1 MSNRPSSHGFL
12 PLPRRAARRPVGP
25 GGTGV
30 ASRIASSVGLLPALV
45 VASFVSASPVHAAPP
60 PIPVAEIHPGMTGY
74 GLTVFAG
81 SRVDTFSVR
90 VLGVQPN
97 ARAQG
102 SIVLVEVA
110 GHGLERSS
118 IAQGM
123 SGSPVFLDGRFAGAV
138 AFGWEGSLLPIGGVT
153 PAEEMLALPVAA
165 PSPGGTPRAG
175 GSWDPR
181 KLVAGRGAELA
192 AAFDGGSPTIAVI
205 APPGAMAATPAAT
218 AMPSGWPA
226 PLDLAADLLEPLLP
240 RGNPASPAWLVRPAG
255 LATGGGGFR
264 ANIPADEPVTL
275 RPGSACA
282 VSLVAGDAD
291 LGAIGTVTWVDGDRV
306 LMMGHP
312 LLQRGAVNLPLAA
325 ADIVTI
331 LPSRRISFKL
341 GSPGPVV
348 GAVHHDLRA
357 GLSGRLGAKAPTVPV
372 TVDLGGA
379 APGSF
384 RFDVA
389 VDPQLTPLLVFWSFY
404 NALLAGGDDA
414 SRQLIDWRLDTS
426 WVDAE
431 GGVPRHL
438 ALGGVASG
446 PGGAGML
453 AGEVMTPLALLLD
466 NPFGALA
473 LESAAFTAE
482 VTPGRADAVV
492 TALGAPRR
500 VTAGDD
506 VLPVTVELRDAAG
519 GRRQVPVE
527 VPLPAALPAGP
538 YRLVAAS
545 AAEFFA
551 FEAQRAPDRLQPVG
565 LEDLWEL
572 LATERSAST
581 LVVAVFSPDR
591 PALVA
596 GRELA
601 GVPGSVARAIDA
613 GRQPSAQ
620 AMARYVAR
628 VSLATS
634 QALTGNAVRTFE
646 VAPAAPARGNGR
658 RP

>member
-1 MSNRPSSHGFL
+1 M
-12 PLPRRAARRPVGP
+12 
-25 GGTGV
+25 
-30 ASRIASSVGLLPALV
+30 
-45 VASFVSASPVHAAPP
+45 
-60 PIPVAEIHPGMTGY
+60 
-74 GLTVFAG
+74 
-81 SRVDTFSVR
+81 
-90 VLGVQPN
+90 
-97 ARAQG
+97 
-102 SIVLVEVA
+102 
-110 GHGLERSS
+110 
-118 IAQGM
+118 
-123 SGSPVFLDGRFAGAV
+123 
-138 AFGWEGSLLPIGGVT
+138 
-153 PAEEMLALPVAA
+153 
-165 PSPGGTPRAG
+165 
-175 GSWDPR
+175 
-181 KLVAGRGAELA
+181 
-192 AAFDGGSPTIAVI
+192 
-205 APPGAMAATPAAT
+205 
-218 AMPSGWPA
+218 
-226 PLDLAADLLEPLLP
+226 
-240 RGNPASPAWLVRPAG
+240 RPAVR
-255 LATGGGGFR
+255 ASGGG
-264 ANIPADEPVTL
+264 AHASLPADEPVTL

-282 VSLVAGDAD
+282 VTLVGGDAD

-357 GLSGRLGAKAPTVPV
+357 GLSGRLGAVAPTVPV

-389 VDPQLTPLLVFWSFY
+389 QDTQLTPLLVFWSFY

-414 SRQLIDWRLDTS
+414 SRQLIDWRLDTT
-426 WVDAE
+426 WGEA
-431 GGVPRHL
+431 GGGAPRRL
-438 ALGGVASG
+438 ELGGVASG
-446 PGGAGML
+446 PGGAGSL
-453 AGEVMTPLALLLD
+453 AAEVMTPLALLLD
-466 NPFGALA
+466 NPFGALS
-473 LESAAFTAE
+473 LRSAAFTAE
-482 VTPGRADAVV
+482 VTPGRADATV

-500 VTAGDD
+500 VASGAAM
-506 VLPVTVELRDAAG
+506 LPVTVELRDTDGA
-519 GRRQVPVE
+519 RRQVPVE

-551 FEAQRAPDRLQPVG
+551 FEAQRAPDRLQPAG

-572 LATERSAST
+572 LAAERSAST

-613 GRQPSAQ
+613 GRQPPAQ

-628 VSLATS
+628 VSRATS
-634 QALTGNAVRTFE
+634 WALVGNAVRTFD
-646 VAPAAPARGNGR
+646 VAPVAPARGDGR